1 MKKYNILKGT
11 LIVLIVSLLA
21 ITGLNLLYK
30 YDNKYTYKSIRASNG
45 ILTIDNDTFTKGKL
59 VFLID
64 DWEFYNHKIF
74 KPNDFTE
81 QDIKPEYVFIGQ
93 YPDFSMRKGTQSPYG
108 NATYRMRIK
117 NEGKDKLLSLE
128 LPEIFSASEVW
139 INGEMVSKLG
149 DVGTEKYRPK
159 IKNSVVSFIAKKNT
173 EIIINVSNFSH
184 YYSGLYYPPALGE
197 TKDISNM
204 MFYRLLFYSII
215 CFTTFAIAIFS
226 LSVWFLSNKSK
237 IYLYF
242 GCMCV
247 FFAIHVSYPFVHL
260 LGLPLVS
267 FTYAVEDLSYFM
279 VVLCIICING
289 SISKIEENKV
299 YRFLILPLGI
309 TMSIISIVIPIIL
322 LPYDMYFVNIYGK
335 LIDIYKYI
343 VFIYILMSSLV
354 SIYKKTCSEHIS
366 SYILVSVNTV
376 FGISILF
383 DAVTSNRFEP
393 IFTGWQ
399 TEYCG
404 FVIVILFSVMMI
416 NRNRIIIKENEKL
429 TRNLEHEVEVRTNEL
444 TTLLNERKRFL
455 ADVAHD
461 LKAPVSAI
469 QAFIDLIKVGNIH
482 VDEETRTY
490 LYAINQKSNEVQNRV
505 RSLQEFTSQDKSIGI
520 SEKICLNN
528 FIKEIYENNLPDTQA
543 CGVNFETYVLEKKI
557 YAKINKEM
565 LTRAFENLI
574 YNALT
579 FTPFDGKIILS
590 MDKEDGFA
598 IIKISDNGKGIPPEN
613 IPKVFD
619 RFFTERDNNEPK
631 GQGLGLYI
639 VKSIIREHGGEIFVD
654 SELGK
659 GTVFTI
665 KLSPVSYTHLTLP
678 TICSV

>member
-543 CGVNFETYVLEKKI
+543 CGVNFEAYVLEKKI

-665 KLSPVSYTHLTLP
+665 KLSLCFL
-678 TICSV
+678 

>member
-93 YPDFSMRKGTQSPYG
+93 YPDFSMRKGNQSPYG

-461 LKAPVSAI
+461 LKAPISAI

-665 KLSPVSYTHLTLP
+665 KLSLCFL
-678 TICSV
+678 

>member
-93 YPDFSMRKGTQSPYG
+93 YPDFSMRKGNQSPYG

-139 INGEMVSKLG
+139 RNGEMVSKLG

-159 IKNSVVSFIAKKNT
+159 IKNSVVSFIAKKDT

-237 IYLYF
+237 LYLYF

-267 FTYAVEDLSYFM
+267 FTYVVEDLSYFM

-383 DAVTSNRFEP
+383 DAITSNRFEP

-444 TTLLNERKRFL
+444 TTLLNERKKFL

-520 SEKICLNN
+520 SEKICLND

-619 RFFTERDNNEPK
+619 RFFTERDNNELK

-665 KLSPVSYTHLTLP
+665 KLSLCFL
-678 TICSV
+678 

>member
-93 YPDFSMRKGTQSPYG
+93 YPDFSMRKGNQSPYG

-159 IKNSVVSFIAKKNT
+159 IKNSVVSFIAKKDT

-237 IYLYF
+237 LYLYF

-267 FTYAVEDLSYFM
+267 FTYAVEDSSYFM

-335 LIDIYKYI
+335 LIVIYKYI

-383 DAVTSNRFEP
+383 DAITSNRFEP

-444 TTLLNERKRFL
+444 TTLLNERKKFL

-520 SEKICLNN
+520 SEKICLND

-659 GTVFTI
+659 ETVFTI
-665 KLSPVSYTHLTLP
+665 KLSLCFL
-678 TICSV
+678 

>member
-247 FFAIHVSYPFVHL
+247 FFAINVSYPFVHL

-665 KLSPVSYTHLTLP
+665 KLSLCFL
-678 TICSV
+678 

>member
-260 LGLPLVS
+260 LELPLVS

-665 KLSPVSYTHLTLP
+665 KLSLCFL
-678 TICSV
+678 

>member
-1 MKKYNILKGT
+1 M
-11 LIVLIVSLLA
+11 IVSLLA

-93 YPDFSMRKGTQSPYG
+93 YPDFSMRKGNQSPYG

-159 IKNSVVSFIAKKNT
+159 IKNSVVSFIAKKDT

-237 IYLYF
+237 LYLYF

-267 FTYAVEDLSYFM
+267 FTYAVEDSSYFM

-383 DAVTSNRFEP
+383 DAITSNRFEP

-444 TTLLNERKRFL
+444 TTLLNERKKFL

-520 SEKICLNN
+520 SEKICLND

-665 KLSPVSYTHLTLP
+665 KLSLCFL
-678 TICSV
+678 

>member
-93 YPDFSMRKGTQSPYG
+93 YPDFSMRKGNQSPYG

-117 NEGKDKLLSLE
+117 NEGEDKLLSLE

-237 IYLYF
+237 LYLYF

-444 TTLLNERKRFL
+444 TTLLNERKKFL

-469 QAFIDLIKVGNIH
+469 QSFIDLIKVGNIH

-520 SEKICLNN
+520 SEKICLND

-543 CGVNFETYVLEKKI
+543 CGVNFETYILEKKI

-598 IIKISDNGKGIPPEN
+598 IIKVSDNGKGIPPEN

-665 KLSPVSYTHLTLP
+665 KLSLCFL
-678 TICSV
+678 

>member
-45 ILTIDNDTFTKGKL
+45 ILTIDNDTFTKGQL

-93 YPDFSMRKGTQSPYG
+93 YPDFSMRKGNQSPYG

-184 YYSGLYYPPALGE
+184 YYSGLYYTPALGE

-543 CGVNFETYVLEKKI
+543 CGVNFEAYVLEKKI

-665 KLSPVSYTHLTLP
+665 KLSLCFL
-678 TICSV
+678 

>member
-322 LPYDMYFVNIYGK
+322 FPYDMYFVNIYGK

-543 CGVNFETYVLEKKI
+543 CGVNFEAYVLEKK
-557 YAKINKEM
+557 YM
-565 LTRAFENLI
+565 QR
-574 YNALT
+574 
-579 FTPFDGKIILS
+579 
-590 MDKEDGFA
+590 
-598 IIKISDNGKGIPPEN
+598 
-613 IPKVFD
+613 
-619 RFFTERDNNEPK
+619 
-631 GQGLGLYI
+631 
-639 VKSIIREHGGEIFVD
+639 
-654 SELGK
+654 
-659 GTVFTI
+659 
-665 KLSPVSYTHLTLP
+665 
-678 TICSV
+678 

>member
-1 MKKYNILKGT
+1 
-11 LIVLIVSLLA
+11 
-21 ITGLNLLYK
+21 K

-93 YPDFSMRKGTQSPYG
+93 YPDFSMRKGNQSPYG

-117 NEGKDKLLSLE
+117 NEGEDKLLSLE

-139 INGEMVSKLG
+139 INGEIVSKLG

-159 IKNSVVSFIAKKNT
+159 IKNSVVSFIAKKDT

-237 IYLYF
+237 LYLYF

-267 FTYAVEDLSYFM
+267 FTYAVEDSSYFM

-289 SISKIEENKV
+289 SISKIEEDKV

-354 SIYKKTCSEHIS
+354 SIYKKTCFEHIS

-404 FVIVILFSVMMI
+404 FIIVILFSLMMI

-444 TTLLNERKRFL
+444 TTLLNERKKFL

-469 QAFIDLIKVGNIH
+469 QSFIDLIKVGNIH

-520 SEKICLNN
+520 SEKICLND

-543 CGVNFETYVLEKKI
+543 CGVNFETYILEKKI

-598 IIKISDNGKGIPPEN
+598 IIKVSDNGKGIPPEN

-665 KLSPVSYTHLTLP
+665 KLSLCFL
-678 TICSV
+678 

>member
-81 QDIKPEYVFIGQ
+81 QDIKSEYVFIGQ
-93 YPDFSMRKGTQSPYG
+93 YPDFSMRKGNQSPYG

-543 CGVNFETYVLEKKI
+543 CGVNFEAYVLEKKI

-665 KLSPVSYTHLTLP
+665 KLSLCFL
-678 TICSV
+678 

>member
-1 MKKYNILKGT
+1 MKKNNILKGT

-74 KPNDFTE
+74 KPNDFTK

-93 YPDFSMRKGTQSPYG
+93 YPDFSMRKGNQSPYG

-159 IKNSVVSFIAKKNT
+159 IKNSVVSFIAKKDT

-237 IYLYF
+237 LYLYF

-260 LGLPLVS
+260 LGLALVS
-267 FTYAVEDLSYFM
+267 FTYAVEDSSYFM

-444 TTLLNERKRFL
+444 TTLLNERKKFL

-461 LKAPVSAI
+461 LRAPVSAI

-520 SEKICLNN
+520 SEKICLND

-565 LTRAFENLI
+565 FTRAFENLI

-665 KLSPVSYTHLTLP
+665 KLSLCFL
-678 TICSV
+678 

>member
-1 MKKYNILKGT
+1 MVDAMKKYNILKGT

-93 YPDFSMRKGTQSPYG
+93 YPDFSMRKGNQSPYG

-665 KLSPVSYTHLTLP
+665 KLSLCFL
-678 TICSV
+678 

>member
-21 ITGLNLLYK
+21 IAGLNLLYK

-93 YPDFSMRKGTQSPYG
+93 YPDFSMRKGNQSPYG

-117 NEGKDKLLSLE
+117 NEGEDKLLSLE

-139 INGEMVSKLG
+139 INGEIVSKLG

-159 IKNSVVSFIAKKNT
+159 IKNSVVSFIAKKDT

-237 IYLYF
+237 LYLYF

-267 FTYAVEDLSYFM
+267 FTYAVEDSSYFM

-289 SISKIEENKV
+289 SISKIEEDKV

-404 FVIVILFSVMMI
+404 FIIVILFSLMMI

-444 TTLLNERKRFL
+444 TTLLNECKKFL

-469 QAFIDLIKVGNIH
+469 QSFIDLIKVGNIH

-520 SEKICLNN
+520 SEKICLND

-543 CGVNFETYVLEKKI
+543 CGVNFETYILEKKI

-598 IIKISDNGKGIPPEN
+598 IIKVSDNGKGIPPEN

-665 KLSPVSYTHLTLP
+665 KLSLCFL
-678 TICSV
+678 

>member
-45 ILTIDNDTFTKGKL
+45 ILTIDNDTFTKGQL

-93 YPDFSMRKGTQSPYG
+93 YPDFSMRKGNQSPYG

-461 LKAPVSAI
+461 LKAPISAI

-665 KLSPVSYTHLTLP
+665 KLSLCFL
-678 TICSV
+678 

>member
-1 MKKYNILKGT
+1 MVDAMKKYNILKGT

-45 ILTIDNDTFTKGKL
+45 ILTIDNDTFTKGQL

-93 YPDFSMRKGTQSPYG
+93 YPDFSMRKGNQSPYG

-665 KLSPVSYTHLTLP
+665 KLSLCFL
-678 TICSV
+678 

>member
-1 MKKYNILKGT
+1 MKKNNILKGT

-74 KPNDFTE
+74 KPNDFTK

-93 YPDFSMRKGTQSPYG
+93 YPDFSMRKGNQSPYG

-159 IKNSVVSFIAKKNT
+159 IKNSVVSFIAKKDT

-184 YYSGLYYPPALGE
+184 YYSGLYYLPALGE

-237 IYLYF
+237 LYLYF

-267 FTYAVEDLSYFM
+267 FTYAVEDSSYFM

-444 TTLLNERKRFL
+444 TTLLNERKKFL

-520 SEKICLNN
+520 SEKICLND

-565 LTRAFENLI
+565 FTRAFENLI

-665 KLSPVSYTHLTLP
+665 KLSLCFL
-678 TICSV
+678 

>member
-1 MKKYNILKGT
+1 
-11 LIVLIVSLLA
+11 
-21 ITGLNLLYK
+21 LYK

-93 YPDFSMRKGTQSPYG
+93 YPDFSMRKGNQSPYG

-117 NEGKDKLLSLE
+117 NEGEDKLLSLE

-139 INGEMVSKLG
+139 INGEIVSKLG

-159 IKNSVVSFIAKKNT
+159 IKNSVVSFIAKKDT

-237 IYLYF
+237 LYLYF

-267 FTYAVEDLSYFM
+267 FTYAVEDSSYFM

-289 SISKIEENKV
+289 SISKIEEDKV

-404 FVIVILFSVMMI
+404 FIIVILFSLMMI

-444 TTLLNERKRFL
+444 TTLLNERKKFL

-469 QAFIDLIKVGNIH
+469 QSFIDLIKVGNIH

-520 SEKICLNN
+520 SEKICLND

-543 CGVNFETYVLEKKI
+543 CGVNFETYILEKKI

-598 IIKISDNGKGIPPEN
+598 IIKVSDNGKGIPPEN

-665 KLSPVSYTHLTLP
+665 KLSLCFL
-678 TICSV
+678 

>member
-45 ILTIDNDTFTKGKL
+45 ILTIDNDTFTKGQL

-93 YPDFSMRKGTQSPYG
+93 YPDFSMRKGNQSPYG
-108 NATYRMRIK
+108 NVTYRMRIK

-343 VFIYILMSSLV
+343 VFIYILMSSMV

-665 KLSPVSYTHLTLP
+665 KLSLCFL
-678 TICSV
+678 

>member
-1 MKKYNILKGT
+1 MVDAMKKYNILKGT

-93 YPDFSMRKGTQSPYG
+93 YPDFSMRKGNQSPYG

-665 KLSPVSYTHLTLP
+665 KLSLYFL
-678 TICSV
+678 

>member
-11 LIVLIVSLLA
+11 LIVLIVFLLA

-93 YPDFSMRKGTQSPYG
+93 YPDFSMRKGNQSPYG

-543 CGVNFETYVLEKKI
+543 CGVNFEAYVLEKKI

-665 KLSPVSYTHLTLP
+665 KLSLCFL
-678 TICSV
+678 

>member
-30 YDNKYTYKSIRASNG
+30 YDNKYTYKFIRASNG

-461 LKAPVSAI
+461 LKASVSAI

-665 KLSPVSYTHLTLP
+665 KLSLCFL
-678 TICSV
+678 

>member
-1 MKKYNILKGT
+1 
-11 LIVLIVSLLA
+11 
-21 ITGLNLLYK
+21 
-30 YDNKYTYKSIRASNG
+30 
-45 ILTIDNDTFTKGKL
+45 
-59 VFLID
+59 
-64 DWEFYNHKIF
+64 
-74 KPNDFTE
+74 
-81 QDIKPEYVFIGQ
+81 
-93 YPDFSMRKGTQSPYG
+93 
-108 NATYRMRIK
+108 
-117 NEGKDKLLSLE
+117 
-128 LPEIFSASEVW
+128 
-139 INGEMVSKLG
+139 MVSKLG

-543 CGVNFETYVLEKKI
+543 CGVNFEAYVLEKKI

-665 KLSPVSYTHLTLP
+665 KLSLCFL
-678 TICSV
+678 

>member
-45 ILTIDNDTFTKGKL
+45 ILTINNDTFTKNKL

-74 KPNDFTE
+74 KPNDF
-81 QDIKPEYVFIGQ
+81 IKQHIEPEYIFIGQ
-93 YPDFSMRKGTQSPYG
+93 YPDFSMRKENQSPYG
-108 NATYRMRIK
+108 NATYRMKIK
-117 NEGKDKLLSLE
+117 NEGKDKVLSLE
-128 LPEIFSASEVW
+128 IPEIFCASEVW
-139 INGEMVSKLG
+139 INGEIVSKLG
-149 DVGTEKYRPK
+149 EVGTEKYRPK
-159 IKNSVVSFIAKKNT
+159 IKNSVVSFVAKKDT

-184 YYSGLYYPPALGE
+184 YYSGMYYPPALGE

-204 MFYRLLFYSII
+204 IFYRLLFYSII
-215 CFTTFAIAIFS
+215 CFTTFAIAVFS
-226 LSVWFLSNKSK
+226 LAVWFLSKKSK
-237 IYLYF
+237 LYFYF
-242 GCMCV
+242 GCMCI

-260 LGLPLVS
+260 LGLPLVN
-267 FTYAVEDLSYFM
+267 FTYAVEDASYFIA
-279 VVLCIICING
+279 VLCIICING
-289 SISKIEENKV
+289 SISKIEENKG

-309 TMSIISIVIPIIL
+309 TMCIISIVIPVVL
-322 LPYDMYFVNIYGK
+322 LPYDIYFVDMYGK

-343 VFIYILMSSLV
+343 VFIYIFVSSLV
-354 SIYKKTCSEHIS
+354 SIYKRTCSKHIS
-366 SYILVSVNTV
+366 SYILVSVNIV

-404 FVIVILFSVMMI
+404 FIIVILFSIMMI
-416 NRNRIIIKENEKL
+416 HRNRMIIKENEKL
-429 TRNLEHEVEVRTNEL
+429 TKNLEHEVEVRTSEL
-444 TTLLNERKRFL
+444 TTLLNERKKFL

-482 VDEETRTY
+482 VDEETKSY

-505 RSLQEFTSQDKSIGI
+505 RSLQEFTSQDKEIGL
-520 SEKICLNN
+520 SEKICLND

-543 CGVNFETYVLEKKI
+543 CGVNFELSILDKKI
-557 YAKINKEM
+557 YAKINKER
-565 LTRAFENLI
+565 LARAFENLI
-574 YNALT
+574 YNALS
-579 FTPFDGKIILS
+579 FTSYDGKISLS
-590 MDKEDGFA
+590 MNKEDGFA
-598 IIKISDNGKGIPPEN
+598 VIKVSDNGKGIPPEN
-613 IPKVFD
+613 IPKIFE
-619 RFFTERDNNEPK
+619 RFFTARDTDIST

-639 VKSIIREHGGEIFVD
+639 VKSIIKEHNGEVFVD
-654 SELGK
+654 SQLGK

-665 KLSPVSYTHLTLP
+665 KLSLCFS
-678 TICSV
+678 

>member
-11 LIVLIVSLLA
+11 LIVLIVFLLA

-665 KLSPVSYTHLTLP
+665 KLSLCFL
-678 TICSV
+678 

>member
-45 ILTIDNDTFTKGKL
+45 ILTIDNDTFTKGQL

-64 DWEFYNHKIF
+64 EWEFYNHKIF

-93 YPDFSMRKGTQSPYG
+93 YPDFSMRKGNQSPYG

-543 CGVNFETYVLEKKI
+543 CGVNFEAYVLEKKI

-665 KLSPVSYTHLTLP
+665 KLSLCFL
-678 TICSV
+678 

>member
-93 YPDFSMRKGTQSPYG
+93 YPDFSMRKRNQSPYG

-543 CGVNFETYVLEKKI
+543 CGVNFEAYVLEKKI

-665 KLSPVSYTHLTLP
+665 KLSLCFL
-678 TICSV
+678 

>member
-93 YPDFSMRKGTQSPYG
+93 YPDFSMRKGNQSPYG

-159 IKNSVVSFIAKKNT
+159 IKNSVVSFIAKKDT

-237 IYLYF
+237 LYLYF

-267 FTYAVEDLSYFM
+267 FTYAVEDSSYFM

-383 DAVTSNRFEP
+383 DAITSNRFEP

-444 TTLLNERKRFL
+444 TTLLNERKKFL

-461 LKAPVSAI
+461 LKAPVTAI

-520 SEKICLNN
+520 SEKICLND

-659 GTVFTI
+659 ETVFTI
-665 KLSPVSYTHLTLP
+665 KLSLCFL
-678 TICSV
+678 

>member
-1 MKKYNILKGT
+1 MVDAMKKYNILKGT

-93 YPDFSMRKGTQSPYG
+93 YPDFSMRKGNQSPYG

-159 IKNSVVSFIAKKNT
+159 IKNSVVSFIAKKDT

-237 IYLYF
+237 LYLYF

-267 FTYAVEDLSYFM
+267 FTYAVEDSSYFM

-383 DAVTSNRFEP
+383 DAITSNRFEP

-444 TTLLNERKRFL
+444 TTLLNERKKFL

-520 SEKICLNN
+520 SEKICLND

-659 GTVFTI
+659 ETVFTI
-665 KLSPVSYTHLTLP
+665 KLSLCFL
-678 TICSV
+678 

>member
-93 YPDFSMRKGTQSPYG
+93 YPDFSMRKGNQSPYG

-139 INGEMVSKLG
+139 INEEMVSKLG

-159 IKNSVVSFIAKKNT
+159 IKNSVVSFIAKKDT

-237 IYLYF
+237 LYLYF

-267 FTYAVEDLSYFM
+267 FTYAVEDSSYFM

-383 DAVTSNRFEP
+383 DAITSNRFEP

-444 TTLLNERKRFL
+444 TTLLNERKKFL

-520 SEKICLNN
+520 SEKICLND

-659 GTVFTI
+659 ETVFTI
-665 KLSPVSYTHLTLP
+665 KLSLCFL
-678 TICSV
+678 

>member
-21 ITGLNLLYK
+21 IAGLNLLYK

-93 YPDFSMRKGTQSPYG
+93 YPDFSMRKGNQSPYG

-117 NEGKDKLLSLE
+117 NEGEDKLLSLE

-139 INGEMVSKLG
+139 INGEIVSKLG

-159 IKNSVVSFIAKKNT
+159 IKNSVESFIAKKDT

-237 IYLYF
+237 LYLYF

-267 FTYAVEDLSYFM
+267 FTYAVEDSSYFM

-289 SISKIEENKV
+289 SISKIEEDKV

-404 FVIVILFSVMMI
+404 FIIVILFSLMMI

-444 TTLLNERKRFL
+444 TTLLNERKKFL

-469 QAFIDLIKVGNIH
+469 QSFIDLIKVGNIH

-520 SEKICLNN
+520 SEKICLND

-543 CGVNFETYVLEKKI
+543 CGVNFETYILEKKI

-598 IIKISDNGKGIPPEN
+598 IIKVSDNGKGIPPEN

-665 KLSPVSYTHLTLP
+665 KLSLCFL
-678 TICSV
+678 

>member
-93 YPDFSMRKGTQSPYG
+93 YPDFSMRKGNQSPYG

-565 LTRAFENLI
+565 LIRAFENLI

-665 KLSPVSYTHLTLP
+665 KLSLCFL
-678 TICSV
+678 

>member
-1 MKKYNILKGT
+1 VVDAMKKYNILKGT

-93 YPDFSMRKGTQSPYG
+93 YPDFSMRKGNQSPYG

-665 KLSPVSYTHLTLP
+665 KLSLCFL
-678 TICSV
+678 

>member
-74 KPNDFTE
+74 KLNDFTE

-93 YPDFSMRKGTQSPYG
+93 YPDFSMRKGNQSPYG

-204 MFYRLLFYSII
+204 ILYRLLFYSII

-543 CGVNFETYVLEKKI
+543 CGVNFEAYVLEKKI

-665 KLSPVSYTHLTLP
+665 KLSLCFL
-678 TICSV
+678 

>member
-1 MKKYNILKGT
+1 MVDAMKKYNILKGT

-93 YPDFSMRKGTQSPYG
+93 YPDFSMRKGNQSPYG

-159 IKNSVVSFIAKKNT
+159 IKNSVVSFIAKKDT

-237 IYLYF
+237 LYLYF

-267 FTYAVEDLSYFM
+267 FTYAVEDSSYFM

-383 DAVTSNRFEP
+383 DAITSNRFEP

-444 TTLLNERKRFL
+444 TTLLNERKKFL

-520 SEKICLNN
+520 SEKICLND

-665 KLSPVSYTHLTLP
+665 KLSLCFL
-678 TICSV
+678 

>member
-93 YPDFSMRKGTQSPYG
+93 YPDFSMRKGNQSPYG

-117 NEGKDKLLSLE
+117 NEGEDKLLSLE

-139 INGEMVSKLG
+139 INGEIVSKLG

-159 IKNSVVSFIAKKNT
+159 IKNSVVSFIAKKDT

-237 IYLYF
+237 LYLYF

-267 FTYAVEDLSYFM
+267 FTYAVEDSSYFM

-289 SISKIEENKV
+289 SISKIEEDKV

-444 TTLLNERKRFL
+444 TTLLNERKKFL

-469 QAFIDLIKVGNIH
+469 QSFIDLIKVGNIH

-520 SEKICLNN
+520 SEKICLND

-543 CGVNFETYVLEKKI
+543 CGVNFETYILEKKI

-598 IIKISDNGKGIPPEN
+598 IIKVSDNGKGIPPEN

-665 KLSPVSYTHLTLP
+665 KLSLCFL
-678 TICSV
+678 

>member
-1 MKKYNILKGT
+1 MVDAMKKYNILKGT

-45 ILTIDNDTFTKGKL
+45 ILTIDNDTFTKGQL

-93 YPDFSMRKGTQSPYG
+93 YPDFSMRKGNQSPYG

-543 CGVNFETYVLEKKI
+543 CGVNFEAYVLEKKI

-665 KLSPVSYTHLTLP
+665 KLSLCFL
-678 TICSV
+678 

>member
-654 SELGK
+654 PELGK

-665 KLSPVSYTHLTLP
+665 KLSLCFL
-678 TICSV
+678 

>member
-93 YPDFSMRKGTQSPYG
+93 YPDFSMRKGNQSPYG

-416 NRNRIIIKENEKL
+416 NRNRIIKENEKL

-543 CGVNFETYVLEKKI
+543 CGVNFEAYVLEKKI

-665 KLSPVSYTHLTLP
+665 KLSLCFL
-678 TICSV
+678 